1 MLPKFRPPTHPGEM
15 LLKEFLKPIG
25 ISQKAF
31 ADHLGW
37 TYARL
42 NEIINK
48 HRKVTAASA
57 LSFADALGTT
67 PEFWL
72 NLQQQYDL
80 WHELKKHNQIQTL
93 PQIAQSNTSIHL

>member
-1 MLPKFRPPTHPGEM
+1 MIPKAQDFSPARAIAVSSRK
-15 LLKEFLKPIG
+15 LLWIYLC
-25 ISQKAF
+25 
-31 ADHLGW
+31 L

-48 HRKVTAASA
+48 HRKVTASSA
-57 LSFADALGTT
+57 LTFADALGTK

-80 WHELKKHNQIQTL
+80 WYELKKHNHIEAL
-93 PQIAQSNTSIHL
+93 PQIAESSTSLHP

>member
-1 MLPKFRPPTHPGEM
+1 MLPKYRPPTHPGEM
-15 LLKEFLKPIG
+15 LLEEFLKPIG

-31 ADHLGW
+31 AKHLGW

-48 HRKVTAASA
+48 HRKVTASSA
-57 LSFADALGTT
+57 LTLSDALGTS

-80 WHELKKHNQIQTL
+80 WYEMRKHHHIEAL
-93 PQIAQSNTSIHL
+93 PQIVESSASLHP